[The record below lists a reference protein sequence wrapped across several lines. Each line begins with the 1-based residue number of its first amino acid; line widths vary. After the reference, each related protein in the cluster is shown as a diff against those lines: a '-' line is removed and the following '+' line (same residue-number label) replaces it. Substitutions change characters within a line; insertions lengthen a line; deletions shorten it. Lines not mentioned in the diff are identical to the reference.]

1 MCPQLCPHRTIDTRV
16 VAAAFDQPE
25 AATHPFQ
32 AKYWAALPA
41 LQSLQRRCDTCSLG
55 IREASLRWLRH
66 HSALSAA
73 AGDAV
78 ILGASS
84 VEQLVENVRESDGG
98 ALPAELIAAMDG
110 AHAALNP
117 VGHFLEM
124 QQAQVMQL

>member
-1 MCPQLCPHRTIDTRV
+1 V
-16 VAAAFDQPE
+16 QPG
-25 AATHPFQ
+25 HPRGL
-32 AKYWAALPA
+32 AALATP
-41 LQSLQRRCDTCSLG
+41 SLG
-55 IREASLRWLRH
+55 AVGGR
-66 HSALSAA
+66 